1 MLIPNDDWQS
11 AILEEDELTDGNPYS
26 TPDKTGV
33 RHIDYFLHIFKQL
46 GIELP
51 NQRNELSFALELA
64 RHGFVVAM
72 NSAKPVD
79 AKYFAIIVLP
89 KQMSKKQCVF
99 FEKMYPIFEK
109 YYHDDLTFVF
119 IYTNDKLPYRSTYRD
134 LQIEKQIMGQ
144 TSKSNLS
151 MLYEEIAKQKREFK
165 TK

>member
-1 MLIPNDDWQS
+1 
-11 AILEEDELTDGNPYS
+11 
-26 TPDKTGV
+26 
-33 RHIDYFLHIFKQL
+33 
-46 GIELP
+46 
-51 NQRNELSFALELA
+51 
-64 RHGFVVAM
+64 M

-79 AKYFAIIVLP
+79 AKYFAIIILP

-99 FEKMYPIFEK
+99 FEK